1 MIAEIISVGTEL
13 LLGNIL
19 NTNAQYLSKHLADLG
34 IEVHFQTVVGDNPA
48 RIMAAVETAYTR
60 ADTVIMTGGLGPTK
74 DDITKE
80 MLAEY
85 FHRKLVMD
93 EQALAMLEN
102 LLTMA
107 GRQSLK
113 DSLAKQALVPENSLV
128 LYNHHGTAPGIIM
141 EYDGRTCILLPG
153 PPKEM
158 EPMFAEYC
166 MDYLRARSHRVLVSV
181 NIKMLSIEEAPR
193 LAVGEAPVA
202 DALDELLDQ
211 ENPTVATYAK
221 DDGCLIRV
229 TAAAADHDA
238 AMGMIEP
245 VIAEIRHRLGDEY
258 IRYIRE
264 ELPE

>member
-1 MIAEIISVGTEL
+1 M
-13 LLGNIL
+13 
-19 NTNAQYLSKHLADLG
+19 
-34 IEVHFQTVVGDNPA
+34 
-48 RIMAAVETAYTR
+48 
-60 ADTVIMTGGLGPTK
+60 
-74 DDITKE
+74 
-80 MLAEY
+80 
-85 FHRKLVMD
+85 
-93 EQALAMLEN
+93 
-102 LLTMA
+102 
-107 GRQSLK
+107 
-113 DSLAKQALVPENSLV
+113 
-128 LYNHHGTAPGIIM
+128 
-141 EYDGRTCILLPG
+141 
-153 PPKEM
+153 
-158 EPMFAEYC
+158 
-166 MDYLRARSHRVLVSV
+166 LVSV
-181 NIKMLSIEEAPR
+181 NIKMLRIEEAPR